1 MSSYLFPYSLPGIEF
16 NYTRKYLWNT
26 GVQQA
31 VSGKQSTIV
40 YQQYPLV
47 NFEYSFEFLMDSGTA
62 SSAWTTDSSITS
74 DTTETT
80 DAGASTAADLSAL
93 VGLINAVRGRAD
105 TFLHTDPDFNTITAA
120 QASQLGAFGTGD
132 GATLTFQLVALYQN
146 SGGPGIAEI
155 IQNLNGTP
163 ILYAN
168 GAVINPADYSIGP
181 TGIVTFTAGNAP
193 ASGAAL
199 TWAGSWYYRCRF
211 DADDYDFK
219 KKYLGVWSLD
229 KINFTSVLL

>member
-1 MSSYLFPYSLPGIEF
+1 MSSYLFPYSLPGIQF

-31 VSGKQSTIV
+31 LSGKQSTIV

-47 NFEYSFEFLMDSGTA
+47 NFEYSFEFLMDSGSTSSVWTA
-62 SSAWTTDSSITS
+62 DSIVTA
-74 DTTETT
+74 DTTLTA
-80 DAGASTAADLSAL
+80 DAGSSTAADLSAL
-93 VGLINAVRGRAD
+93 VGLINAVRGRGD
-105 TFLHTDPDFNTITAA
+105 TFLHTDPDFNTISPAQAA
-120 QASQLGAFGTGD
+120 QFGAFGTGD
-132 GATLTFQLVALYQN
+132 GETLSFQLIALYQN
-146 SGGPGIAEI
+146 AGGPGVAEI

-163 ILYAN
+163 ILYSN
-168 GAVINPADYSIGP
+168 GTGINPSVYSIGA
-181 TGIVTFTAGNAP
+181 TGIVTFISGHAP

-199 TWAGSWYYRCRF
+199 TWSGSWYYRCRF

-219 KKYLGVWSLD
+219 KKYMGIWTLD